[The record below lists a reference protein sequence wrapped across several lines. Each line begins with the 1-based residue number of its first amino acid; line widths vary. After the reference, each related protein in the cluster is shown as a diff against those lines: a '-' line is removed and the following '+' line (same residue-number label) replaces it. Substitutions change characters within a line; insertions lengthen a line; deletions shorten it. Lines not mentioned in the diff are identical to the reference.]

1 MKNVFKGKQFDK
13 VIIIEAVGLY
23 CRFSLSYREV
33 AEILRHRGI
42 SLNATTIMRWV
53 HNTVKFYM

>member
-1 MKNVFKGKQFDK
+1 MKNVFKGKHFDK

-33 AEILRHRGI
+33 AEILR
-42 SLNATTIMRWV
+42 LMLV
-53 HNTVKFYM
+53 

>member
-1 MKNVFKGKQFDK
+1 MELKYNGPKVVEGFFMKNVFKGKHFDK

-33 AEILRHRGI
+33 AEILR
-42 SLNATTIMRWV
+42 LMLV
-53 HNTVKFYM
+53 